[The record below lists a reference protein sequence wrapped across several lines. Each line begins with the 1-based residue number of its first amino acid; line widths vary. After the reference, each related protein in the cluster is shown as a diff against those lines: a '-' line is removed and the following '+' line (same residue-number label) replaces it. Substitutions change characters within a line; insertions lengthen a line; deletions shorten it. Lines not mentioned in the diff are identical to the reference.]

1 MGRLIASELTTLDMV
16 IEDPGGGGDFEHG
29 GWVLD
34 IDQGEDGRQIKL
46 EEIFFAE
53 ALLMGRVTYEGL
65 ACCWPSATDELGFA
79 QKINTMPKYV
89 VSSTLEEPEWENTT
103 VLRGDVVP
111 QVLMLRDQL
120 QGDIVIPGS
129 AQLVRTLFDQELLD
143 QIRIMVYPRF
153 LGVGKR
159 LFAPDADP
167 KPVRLAEGTNVGE
180 GLCYFVFEPREVVWQ
195 AGGGDPS

>member
-1 MGRLIASELTTLDMV
+1 MGRLVASELVTLDMV

-29 GWVLD
+29 GWVLG

-46 EEIFFAE
+46 EEIFLAE
-53 ALLMGRVTYEGL
+53 ALLMGRVTYEML
-65 ACCWPSATDELGFA
+65 FAYWPDATDELGFA
-79 QKINTMPKYV
+79 KRINTMPKYV

-129 AQLVRTLFDQELLD
+129 AQLVRTLFDEELLD
-143 QIRIMVYPRF
+143 QLRMMLYPVY
-153 LGVGKR
+153 LGTGKQ
-159 LFAPDADP
+159 LFEGEPVP
-167 KPVRLAEGTNVGE
+167 KPVRLAKKDRVGD
-180 GLCYFVFEPREVVWQ
+180 GICYFVFEPREP
-195 AGGGDPS
+195 DPV